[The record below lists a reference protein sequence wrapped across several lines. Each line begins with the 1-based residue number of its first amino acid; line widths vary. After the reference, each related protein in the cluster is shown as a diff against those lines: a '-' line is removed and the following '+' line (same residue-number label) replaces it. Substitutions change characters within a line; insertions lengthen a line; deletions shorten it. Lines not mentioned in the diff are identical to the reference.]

1 MTSGSMTKGGPFLR
15 FNNLLLAE
23 DDPAYTDQQRQV
35 RRPRV
40 YTIPAL
46 ISDPRCY
53 VDAAINPDGGGN
65 PPRSAGIGIC
75 IFHPSP
81 RFQLFIQARMHSST
95 SVLMAEAGGLALA
108 ARCCRFL
115 NLQEVSFVSDNET
128 LVNIVNDRFQSS
140 KPWSI
145 KPFTA
150 DFSFQDQNKRFQ
162 VLKINRVDNVSA
174 HKSCLRSK
182 ILCFLS
188 FASPAPTSRMYL
200 LVCLDL
206 FIYSFRLLG
215 SFSPVLM

>member
-1 MTSGSMTKGGPFLR
+1 MTSGSITKGGPFLR

-35 RRPRV
+35 PSRRPRV

-46 ISDPRCY
+46 ISGPRYY

-81 RFQLFIQARMHSST
+81 RFQIFIQARMHSST

-108 ARCCRFL
+108 ARCCRLL

-140 KPWSI
+140 KP
-145 KPFTA
+145 
-150 DFSFQDQNKRFQ
+150 
-162 VLKINRVDNVSA
+162 
-174 HKSCLRSK
+174 
-182 ILCFLS
+182 
-188 FASPAPTSRMYL
+188 
-200 LVCLDL
+200 
-206 FIYSFRLLG
+206 
-215 SFSPVLM
+215 